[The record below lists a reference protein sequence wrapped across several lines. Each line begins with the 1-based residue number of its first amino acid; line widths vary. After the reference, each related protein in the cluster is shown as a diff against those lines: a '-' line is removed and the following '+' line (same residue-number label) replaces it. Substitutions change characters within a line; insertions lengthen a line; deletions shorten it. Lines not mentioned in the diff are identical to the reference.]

1 MAKRG
6 KGPGWLKYLFFSAVI
21 ASLAIF
27 LLLSNTFNFKTF
39 LSYGPS
45 QYFANILHFHYDYY
59 CQSKSNL
66 RIYDKILPADSPGE
80 KVKKRGIVTL
90 PPGKRFKLMGYRAKD
105 YVTWVAAKVA
115 YGSDMIYGYFMIP
128 EKIEIPTFSAA
139 VNRLQER
146 VLESEPEPFTNKY
159 FKEIPRKSTLQY
171 RDQVAR
177 TFKRKLEQSVS
188 LKKASNPIEMQ
199 RIKESSDFEI
209 IPYISSDKTAY
220 YCPKNEY
227 KKVKVLYNG
236 YLGDGFDIH
245 YLQAGGGYLPGKSGI
260 FEEGLLI
267 RVVDSWYFKI
277 FVALILFWLFKR
289 LRKGPKPNSN
299 SGDPDIDE
307 RVSRQEIQAQHE
319 GVSMR
324 LTPEMSVVTLK
335 ERFKEA
341 FGFEIRVYTTIHTK
355 RLADDAVPL
364 SSLRDVKGSLGA
376 LSIEPSARVSQI
388 EKLFEELGIG
398 IQVMKS
404 DGSGLASDNAKL
416 SNA

>member
-1 MAKRG
+1 M
-6 KGPGWLKYLFFSAVI
+6 
-21 ASLAIF
+21 
-27 LLLSNTFNFKTF
+27 
-39 LSYGPS
+39 
-45 QYFANILHFHYDYY
+45 
-59 CQSKSNL
+59 
-66 RIYDKILPADSPGE
+66 PADSPGE

-376 LSIEPSARVSQI
+376 LSIELSATVSQI
-388 EKLFEELGIG
+388 EKLFEGLGIG
-398 IQVMKS
+398 IQVIKS
-404 DGSGLASDNAKL
+404 DGSGLAPNDVKL
-416 SNA
+416 SDV